1 MTKINPKTKLTE
13 ELATLI
19 RTEFVQGMEMESGE
33 RIPYT
38 LNELMKK
45 HNVAQ
50 TTLYRRARKE
60 NWKMQKDQFFSKLE
74 NQLDEQ
80 RLEALGKESKRFDDK
95 SIKIANELLESVAL
109 ILKRNSH
116 SLELR
121 TRGYP
126 PSQLLSL
133 ANTALTAQ
141 KLAKLA
147 LGEPQSTLK
156 LNAEITD
163 SDAFRSVMELLD
175 TVAEQRRG
183 EGDSSSIH

>member
-13 ELATLI
+13 ELASFI

-33 RIPYT
+33 RISYS

-60 NWKMQKDQFFSKLE
+60 NWKMQKEQFLAKLE

-80 RLEALGKESKRFDDK
+80 RVQILAKESKRFDDK
-95 SIKIANELLESVAL
+95 SIKIANELMESVAL
-109 ILKRNSH
+109 IIKRNSA
-116 SLELR
+116 SMELR

-147 LGEPQSTLK
+147 LGEAQENIK
-156 LNAEITD
+156 LNAEITE
-163 SDAFRSVMELLD
+163 SDAFRDVMELLD
-175 TVAEQRRG
+175 SVADQRR
-183 EGDSSSIH
+183 ESSSNPLH